1 MPKITIEQRG
11 TANPRYIP
19 SSRCISTGSL
29 SLCLSLACCC
39 HLRFFP
45 LLSLS
50 LSPLHTHTHAK
61 MLDLFSVL
69 HCPADI
75 FFAHLQNLFSSRRL
89 FFQTKIFL
97 FKKNQISVGIFFSS
111 CIRRFFFSSPLYS
124 PSRRCIICTSMLQ
137 RPRVQSTR
145 HPRQRS
151 TSPSFACPRRRSNA
165 HFAHPLL
172 SLSPPLN
179 LSILIRCNAI

>member
-1 MPKITIEQRG
+1 MYQ
-11 TANPRYIP
+11 YWV
-19 SSRCISTGSL
+19 SL
-29 SLCLSLACCC
+29 CLCLSLACCC

-50 LSPLHTHTHAK
+50 LTPTHTHTRK
-61 MLDLFSVL
+61 NVRS
-69 HCPADI
+69 I
-75 FFAHLQNLFSSRRL
+75 FSSALSCRYFFCTFAESL
-89 FFQTKIFL
+89 FFEEIIFQTKIFL